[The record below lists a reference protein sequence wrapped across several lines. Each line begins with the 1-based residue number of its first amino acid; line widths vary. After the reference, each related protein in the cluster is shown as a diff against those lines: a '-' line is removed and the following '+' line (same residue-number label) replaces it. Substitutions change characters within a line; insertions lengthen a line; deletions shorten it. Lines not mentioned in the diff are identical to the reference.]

1 MHSVE
6 QQHIMLALRDNRLF
20 SLIAPT
26 HHAAMA
32 SIAQRRAVPDKTT
45 IVRKGETGDEMF
57 ALVSGRVV
65 MTSLSPEGKELTLG
79 YLGAGDIFGEIAL
92 LDGGPR
98 TANVTA
104 IEPCELLVF
113 RRKVFL
119 QFLRECPDVAI
130 NFLTLLASRLRNT
143 DQTLED
149 SSLRQLPCRL
159 ARRLINLAT
168 DFGHA
173 TLGGVKIPIR
183 LSQQDIGN
191 MTGATRESVNRQLRD
206 WEGRGVIALEQGY
219 ITIVDRARLASFAD

>member
-1 MHSVE
+1 MHNVE
-6 QQHIMLALRDNRLF
+6 QQHIMLALRENRLF
-20 SLIAPT
+20 RLIAPT
-26 HHAAMA
+26 HHGALANV
-32 SIAQRRAVPDKTT
+32 AQRRVIPDKTT

-57 ALVSGRVV
+57 ALVRGRVV

-79 YLGAGDIFGEIAL
+79 YLGAGDIFGEIAM

-104 IEPCELLVF
+104 IEPCEVLAF
-113 RRKVFL
+113 RRNAFL

-149 SSLRQLPCRL
+149 TSLRQLPCRL
-159 ARRLINLAT
+159 ARRLINLAS

-173 TLGGVKIPIR
+173 TMGGVKIPIR

-191 MTGATRESVNRQLRD
+191 MTGATRESVNRQLRE

-219 ITIVDRARLASFAD
+219 ITIVDHARLSSLAE